1 MLMSVLFACMHV
13 CYMCALC
20 QQRPE
25 DDVGIIDRY
34 ELLDVGDGWEPNS
47 SSLEEQPLFSTT

>member
-1 MLMSVLFACMHV
+1 
-13 CYMCALC
+13 MCVFLLSTSGYP
-20 QQRPE
+20 QRPE
-25 DDVGIIDRY
+25 EDVGIIDRY